1 MAFEAKLSFSLCL
14 VSWLNYFE
22 IDQINM
28 KYNTYIE
35 VSNFIYLIQFG
46 NPFLLL
52 WLLFFFFFVPLLNC
66 TGRLPPFSKL
76 FPKAPRHKLSGHFLL
91 DSRVM

>member
-52 WLLFFFFFVPLLNC
+52 WLLLFFFLYLCSIALADCRSSLKPQGINWVDIFF
-66 TGRLPPFSKL
+66 
-76 FPKAPRHKLSGHFLL
+76 
-91 DSRVM
+91 

>member
-35 VSNFIYLIQFG
+35 VYNFIFLIQFG

-52 WLLFFFFFVPLLNC
+52 WLFFLYLCSIALADCPPSLSSSLKPQGINWVEIFF
-66 TGRLPPFSKL
+66 
-76 FPKAPRHKLSGHFLL
+76 
-91 DSRVM
+91 

>member
-52 WLLFFFFFVPLLNC
+52 WLLLFFFLYLCSIALADCPPSLSSSLKPQGINWVDIFF
-66 TGRLPPFSKL
+66 
-76 FPKAPRHKLSGHFLL
+76 
-91 DSRVM
+91 

>member
-52 WLLFFFFFVPLLNC
+52 WLFFFFLYLC
-66 TGRLPPFSKL
+66 SIALADCPPS
-76 FPKAPRHKLSGHFLL
+76 LSSSLKPQGINWVEIFF
-91 DSRVM
+91 

>member
-52 WLLFFFFFVPLLNC
+52 WLFFFFFCTFAQLHWQIAPLL
-66 TGRLPPFSKL
+66 
-76 FPKAPRHKLSGHFLL
+76 
-91 DSRVM
+91 

>member
-52 WLLFFFFFVPLLNC
+52 WLCFFLYLCSIALADCPPSLSSSLKPQGINWVEIFF
-66 TGRLPPFSKL
+66 
-76 FPKAPRHKLSGHFLL
+76 
-91 DSRVM
+91 

>member
-52 WLLFFFFFVPLLNC
+52 WLLFFFFFLYLC
-66 TGRLPPFSKL
+66 SIALADCPPS
-76 FPKAPRHKLSGHFLL
+76 LSSFLKPQGINW
-91 DSRVM
+91 VEIFF

>member
-52 WLLFFFFFVPLLNC
+52 WLLLFFFLYLCSIALADCPPSLSSSLKPQGINWVEIFF
-66 TGRLPPFSKL
+66 
-76 FPKAPRHKLSGHFLL
+76 
-91 DSRVM
+91 